1 MGRPRRRLFCAL
13 AALIEAGCCASFNFY
28 VDHGASGADGSDTQT
43 RAWPAASASTYATA
57 RASGRA
63 STTTRSQRR
72 GKHAWPRH
80 AAVPHLRAC
89 SGALAGGRAPRRSA
103 EPRRRGYIQAL
114 ARIAYVKYENSWKA
128 QPALFHFAYDAPLEG
143 STKRRPPECRRH
155 SVRTI
160 ECRLR
165 TVTNIAK
172 RHEYDTRLGVIPVR
186 RLIHGGSA
194 SSRRAAKLA

>member
-43 RAWPAASASTYATA
+43 RAWPAASARTYATA
-57 RASGRA
+57 RASGRV

-103 EPRRRGYIQAL
+103 EPRRRGSRHWHAL
-114 ARIAYVKYENSWKA
+114 PTS
-128 QPALFHFAYDAPLEG
+128 
-143 STKRRPPECRRH
+143 STRTRGRR
-155 SVRTI
+155 
-160 ECRLR
+160 
-165 TVTNIAK
+165 
-172 RHEYDTRLGVIPVR
+172 
-186 RLIHGGSA
+186 
-194 SSRRAAKLA
+194 SRRCSTSHTTHHSKAARSAGRPSADVTQCELLNAA